1 MWPSAFY
8 GRSLAI
14 PALFF
19 CACML
24 RSFAE
29 RDVASC
35 LLFFFAVFARLS
47 GGEERGDERKV
58 LSTTNPTLIQQV
70 LIRSLGSMHR
80 LVLSIIPSR
89 R

>member
-24 RSFAE
+24 CSFAE
-29 RDVASC
+29 RDVAQRG
-35 LLFFFAVFARLS
+35 LRVVFFAFFARLS
-47 GGEERGDERKV
+47 GGDERGDERKV
-58 LSTTNPTLIQQV
+58 LSTTNP
-70 LIRSLGSMHR
+70 SLPYSHSAHSAACTGWFFQ
-80 LVLSIIPSR
+80 
-89 R
+89 